1 MICEDV
7 EISTDTAKT
16 QERKAQGEIL
26 VYEIF
31 LLSGGVNPLG
41 KDANPKLEATS
52 SRFLA
57 FSSKLTW
64 ARVALLQM
72 R

>member
-52 SRFLA
+52 
-57 FSSKLTW
+57 
-64 ARVALLQM
+64 
-72 R
+72 